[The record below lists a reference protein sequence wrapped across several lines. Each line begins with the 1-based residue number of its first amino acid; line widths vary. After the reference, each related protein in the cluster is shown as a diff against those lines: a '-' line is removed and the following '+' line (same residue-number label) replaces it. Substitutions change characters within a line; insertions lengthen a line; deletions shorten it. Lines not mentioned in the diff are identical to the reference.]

1 MHELSI
7 AHDMLGIVEKQLAQY
22 PGARVESIN
31 LLVGVYSGVDPEAL
45 RFAFPVVVKG
55 TSIESAELVIKSL
68 PLSFKCRD
76 CGETAIE
83 AGTAQCP
90 RCHSINIAMESG
102 TELEISSLELIL
114 PDDEVISEKDKGLKK
129 AKGIR
134 DKVK

>member
-7 AHDMLGIVEKQLAQY
+7 AHDMLGIVEKQLVQY
-22 PGARVESIN
+22 PGARVEFIN

-45 RFAFPVVVKG
+45 RFAFPVAVKG
-55 TSIESAELVIKSL
+55 TSIEGAELVIKSL

-76 CGETAIE
+76 CGEAAIE
-83 AGTAQCP
+83 VGTTQCP

-114 PDDEVISEKDKGLKK
+114 PDEKPVDEDGEKNVSCSTDESY
-129 AKGIR
+129 
-134 DKVK
+134 